1 MPNLTPFW
9 RMLETRTSRTAVMA
23 EWRRIAGGCYP
34 AVQPLLQPTG
44 HLATVYPSSKGGLR
58 IVHHADGSIVGVH
71 KSDWET
77 RRGLAHGDIV
87 LYRADLSKLRK
98 VVSDALSCVQISRT
112 PIDTSGSRIQIGN
125 WEPKKAAAFPVHLLL
140 CRQRSDL
147 RRDIL
152 GITADG
158 RKPGAILLTPT
169 RANWD
174 DEIDAL
180 ARGRNLLLVPLAE
193 VLDAANGDFVET
205 SAWEEYL
212 QSFCQ
217 MVKLTLPGNYRN
229 KKPAPMRG
237 TRVSNIEKLEK
248 ELESHLLAA
257 RDHAQSRVDDGL
269 EPALLPRPSQTELG
283 KGVGLNPSDVS
294 RCLKDKRATVLKIL
308 WTTAESLEDV
318 MRYKRRL

>member
-23 EWRRIAGGCYP
+23 EWQRVAGEYFP
-34 AVQPLLQPTG
+34 VVQQVLQPTE

-58 IVHHADGSIVGVH
+58 VVHHVDGSIVGVH
-71 KSDWET
+71 EGDWET
-77 RRGLAHGDIV
+77 RQNLTREDIV

-98 VVSDALSCVQISRT
+98 VVSDALTCVQISRT
-112 PIDTSGSRIQIGN
+112 PIDTTSSRIQIGN

-140 CRQRSDL
+140 CRQRADL
-147 RRDIL
+147 RRDVL
-152 GITADG
+152 GIMVDG

-180 ARGRNLLLVPLAE
+180 ARGQNMLLVPLAD
-193 VLDAANGDFVET
+193 VLTAVNGAFVET
-205 SAWEEYL
+205 PAWDEYL
-212 QSFCQ
+212 QTFCQ

-229 KKPAPMRG
+229 KKAAPMRG

-248 ELESHLLAA
+248 ELEGHLLAA

-269 EPALLPRPSQTELG
+269 EPTLLPKPTQTELG
-283 KGVGLNPSDVS
+283 KRVGLIPSDVS
-294 RCLKDKRATVLKIL
+294 RCLNDKRAILLKIL
-308 WTTAESLEDV
+308 WETADSLQAV